1 MQLIVITKSV
11 RFREK
16 KLNFGLRLTHVG
28 VWPMRIVT
36 WLFKAERSPRF
47 DCEVAKVERKRGCQN
62 KVLVGKSKN
71 FKQVL
76 QFDVAYLMF
85 CCC

>member
-1 MQLIVITKSV
+1 M
-11 RFREK
+11 
-16 KLNFGLRLTHVG
+16 G
-28 VWPMRIVT
+28 VWCMRIVT

-71 FKQVL
+71 FKQEL
-76 QFDVAYLMF
+76 KFDVA
-85 CCC
+85 